1 MSTDNIDEV
10 EKYLEK
16 LIKEEKEN
24 LNRPLA
30 KRLSNTTLLVLKKS
44 RARYLNW
51 RIVSNV

>member
-24 LNRPLA
+24 PNRPLA

-44 RARYLNW
+44 RARYLHW